1 MKLRVLT
8 LLSVFA
14 VTLGVRAAQ
23 SAFYDKFG
31 FESPLVINSELNP
44 KADDSG
50 AETQYTWWI
59 SARIDEPTKQA
70 GVVKSYGSETAY
82 EYPDSEATALVKPGH
97 GTQYVELNA
106 SVNPLYRTNN
116 FSDGVHEPDELTQ
129 IGGGFIVDTLV
140 KLSYRDEDE
149 VDLEELKADY
159 GELFRPKVLVW
170 QNPSTNLIATAASI
184 GETIDAIAPKNFVLA
199 DESGAELELGT
210 NDWHRL
216 TIRLFDDITSDNQKI
231 AGVDIFVD
239 EKPVKCAEASAT
251 DYETAFGGFLKDRL
265 NPTAS
270 ALYAEKRLFISLV
283 PGGTKTA
290 QTFMAAG
297 FNGCGKIDDLST
309 VSLAEAPAFAQG
321 GTWTL
326 KWTEGVTGF
335 KLNGEAVSI
344 EGGAKEIAFT
354 GASDTAEITE
364 VTYAEGYAAGTW
376 TTEGG
381 ATLDNDTF
389 TITAANAVCTIV
401 ANLEA
406 VGRFTVGD
414 KSYSLLSEV
423 FADLGSEPITIELT
437 DDFSTALETGM
448 EEGYLI
454 GSDMPAITLDIK
466 GHTITKEG
474 ISGVLF
480 TINEECKGFTLIDTV
495 GGGKLVGD
503 AEGLFNISGLMTIG
517 NLEGDKGVTIE
528 TVLTDKFGASEDLT
542 IVNGA
547 FKDPNNTT
555 STGAFSYVDNL
566 AKGRGCELVKLEE
579 LEDDYY
585 WTITQG
591 GTYKLEWTE
600 GVASF
605 KANGTPMEVT
615 EAGGVVFSFVGEST
629 TLEIT
634 EVVYAE
640 NYRQGAWIAE
650 GGATLSEATFTIV
663 SGAEDPVC
671 VIVAEVIPPL
681 PASVNFTATFGEG
694 VESAKLM
701 KGDELIEELVAG
713 EPVEVDFETTY
724 TIEPTLKPW
733 YVDATI
739 STSEGITPDGLSF
752 TVDAGAEA
760 ASATISAT
768 NAKDS
773 ARSASELAGLLGI
786 TENPEAIANDTRFKA
801 IAIWAQGKGY
811 LPMKL
816 NDAGFNREYLLNG
829 FDGVLRI
836 TSIAVD
842 STTGVI
848 TIGKPEWDF
857 NGVLHVQGKALLTDG
872 EWDDCTEPITTA
884 DGYNFFRLELRF
896 E

>member
-1 MKLRVLT
+1 MKLKILT

-14 VTLGVRAAQ
+14 VALGVRAAQ

-70 GVVKSYGSETAY
+70 GVVKSYGSEAAY
-82 EYPDSEATALVKPGH
+82 EYPDSGATALVKPGH

-129 IGGGFIVDTLV
+129 IGSGFIVDTLV

-199 DESGAELELGT
+199 DESGAKLELGT

-231 AGVDIFVD
+231 AGVEIFVD
-239 EKPVKCAEASAT
+239 ENPVKCAEASAT

-309 VSLAEAPAFAQG
+309 VSLTEAPAFAQG
-321 GTWTL
+321 GMWTL
-326 KWTEGVTGF
+326 KWTEGVKSF

-401 ANLEA
+401 AKPKA
-406 VGRFTVGD
+406 VGRFTVGG

-437 DDFSTALETGM
+437 DDFSTVLETSM

-454 GSDMPAITLDIK
+454 GSEMPAITIDLK

-480 TINEECKGFTLIDTV
+480 TINEEYAGFTIMDTV

-503 AEGLFNISGLMTIG
+503 EAGLFNVSGKTVIG
-517 NLEGDKGVTIE
+517 NLETDQGITVE
-528 TVLTDKFGASEDLT
+528 SVLTDGYEISEGLLT
-542 IVNGA
+542 IVNGRFKAPDNGENA
-547 FKDPNNTT
+547 FAYADYMAEFRT
-555 STGAFSYVDNL
+555 
-566 AKGRGCELVKLEE
+566 CELQG
-579 LEDDYY
+579 DY
-585 WTITQG
+585 WT
-591 GTYKLEWTE
+591 
-600 GVASF
+600 
-605 KANGTPMEVT
+605 
-615 EAGGVVFSFVGEST
+615 
-629 TLEIT
+629 
-634 EVVYAE
+634 
-640 NYRQGAWIAE
+640 
-650 GGATLSEATFTIV
+650 TI
-663 SGAEDPVC
+663 EY
-671 VIVAEVIPPL
+671 IP

-694 VESAKLM
+694 IESATMNGSPLTT
-701 KGDELIEELVAG
+701 D
-713 EPVEVDFETTY
+713 PVEVDFETTY

-752 TVDAGAEA
+752 TVDAAAEA

-801 IAIWAQGKGY
+801 IATWAQDKGY
-811 LPMKL
+811 LPAKL
-816 NDAGFNREYLLNG
+816 NGEGFNREYLLNG

-857 NGVLHVQGKALLTDG
+857 NGVLHVQGKKLLTDG
-872 EWDDCTEPITTA
+872 EWTDCTEPITTA

>member
-1 MKLRVLT
+1 MKLKILT

-14 VTLGVRAAQ
+14 VALGVRAAQ
-23 SAFYDKFG
+23 NTFYDKFG

-70 GVVKSYGSETAY
+70 GVVRSYGSESAY
-82 EYPDSEATALVKPGH
+82 TYPDSGATALVKPGH

-106 SVNPLYRTNN
+106 SVNPLYRTNS

-129 IGGGFIVDTLV
+129 IGDGFIVDTLV
-140 KLSYRDEDE
+140 KFSYRDEDE
-149 VDLEELKADY
+149 VDLDELKADY
-159 GELFRPKVLVW
+159 GALFRPKVLVW
-170 QNPSTNLIATAASI
+170 QSPATNLIATAASI
-184 GETIDAIAPKNFVLA
+184 GEAIDEITPVNFVLA
-199 DESGAELELGT
+199 DETGAELELGT

-216 TIRLFDDITSDNQKI
+216 TVRLFDDITSDNQKI
-231 AGVDIFVD
+231 AGVEIFVD
-239 EKPVKCAEASAT
+239 ENPVKCAEVSAEI
-251 DYETAFGGFLKDRL
+251 YEAAFGGFLKNRL
-265 NPTAS
+265 NSTAS

-309 VSLAEAPAFAQG
+309 VSLTEAPAFAQG
-321 GTWTL
+321 GMWTL
-326 KWTEGVTGF
+326 KWTKGVKSLT
-335 KLNGEAVSI
+335 LNGDPVSI
-344 EGGAKEIAFT
+344 SEGSEGLMDVVLNGLSAA
-354 GASDTAEITE
+354 AEIGVE
-364 VTYAEGYAAGTW
+364 YAEGYEAGAW

-401 ANLEA
+401 ANPKP
-406 VGRFTVGD
+406 VGRFTVGG

-423 FADLGSEPITIELT
+423 FADLGNEPITIELA
-437 DDFSTALETGM
+437 DDFSTELEIGM

-454 GSDMPAITLDIK
+454 GGDMPAIKLDLK

-528 TVLTDKFGASEDLT
+528 TVLTDKFGASEGLT
-542 IVNGA
+542 IVNGS
-547 FKDPNNTT
+547 FKDSDNTT
-555 STGAFSYVDNL
+555 DGAFSYVGNL
-566 AKGRGCELVKLEE
+566 AKGRGCELVNG
-579 LEDDYY
+579 Y
-585 WTITQG
+585 WMIKEG
-591 GTYKLEWTE
+591 GAYKLKWTE

-615 EAGGVVFSFVGEST
+615 EAGGVTLCFVGEST

-640 NYRQGAWIAE
+640 NYRQGVWIAE

-671 VIVAEVIPPL
+671 TIVAEAIPPP

-694 VESAKLM
+694 VVSAKLM

-713 EPVEVDFETTY
+713 DPVEVEFETTY
-724 TIEPTLKPW
+724 TIEPTLADW
-733 YVDATI
+733 YIDAAI
-739 STSEGITPDGLSF
+739 SESDGIALDGLSF
-752 TVDAGAEA
+752 TVNAGAEA

-773 ARSASELAGLLGI
+773 PRSASELAELLGI
-786 TENPEAIANDTRFKA
+786 TDNPEAIANDTRFKA
-801 IAIWAQGKGY
+801 IATWAQGKEY
-811 LPMKL
+811 LPEKL
-816 NDAGFNREYLLNG
+816 NDTGFNREYLLNG
-829 FDGVLRI
+829 FEGDLKI

-857 NGVLHVQGKALLTDG
+857 NGALHVQGKALLTDD
-872 EWDDCTEPITTA
+872 WTDCTEPITTA